1 MNLPLPEWLQPW
13 IDKLIHFGLFL
24 VLALLVGRCFDDSRG
39 AFGTPRMAFGVTM
52 LYVVFLEIAQ
62 LWVPG
67 RSWELLDVVSGLL
80 GVLLGMGFHYRAR
93 IGQEV

>member
-24 VLALLVGRCFDDSRG
+24 VLALLVGRCSDDSRG
-39 AFGTPRMAFGVTM
+39 PLGTPRMAFAVTM

-67 RSWELLDVVSGLL
+67 RSWELLDIVSGLS
-80 GVLLGMGFHYRAR
+80 GVLLGMGLHYRAR
-93 IGQEV
+93 IGQKV